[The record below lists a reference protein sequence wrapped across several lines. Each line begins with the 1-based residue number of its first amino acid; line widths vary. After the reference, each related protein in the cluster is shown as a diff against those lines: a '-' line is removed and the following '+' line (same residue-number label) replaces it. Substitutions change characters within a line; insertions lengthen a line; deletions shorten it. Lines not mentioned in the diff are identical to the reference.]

1 MSDNTSIRVFNYNE
15 TTVTETEAASY
26 ECLDYKNFSGVT
38 WIDIKDAYS
47 SESIE
52 KVSEC
57 YQLHQLIRESLL
69 EHSKRPKIED
79 YGEYLFIVID
89 TLVFSEDT
97 EELLA
102 YPVYIIAG
110 KNYVITIRESGL
122 ADVIFDPVRSRI
134 RGEGTK
140 LRKSGADYLA
150 YRIIDALVDY
160 YFKILEKF
168 GAIVEMVEWEVMN
181 NKDQDFLLHL
191 QKMRRELLLM
201 REAVWPLREVLNSLQ
216 RGESQLINPETRV
229 YMRDVYDHTVQ
240 IMENLETNRD
250 VISSALEIYFSTVNS
265 KLNEIMKVLT
275 IISTIFIPLT
285 FISSIYGMNFRY
297 MPELSWHYGYL
308 VVWGLMLAVVVVMLS
323 YFKRKRWF

>member
-1 MSDNTSIRVFNYNE
+1 
-15 TTVTETEAASY
+15 
-26 ECLDYKNFSGVT
+26 
-38 WIDIKDAYS
+38 
-47 SESIE
+47 
-52 KVSEC
+52 
-57 YQLHQLIRESLL
+57 LL